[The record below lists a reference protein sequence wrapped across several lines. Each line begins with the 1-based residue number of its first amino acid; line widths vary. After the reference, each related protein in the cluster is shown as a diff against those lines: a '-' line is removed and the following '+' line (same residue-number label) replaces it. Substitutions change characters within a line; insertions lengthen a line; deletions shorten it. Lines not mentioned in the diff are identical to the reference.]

1 MKTPPYPLAALIG
14 AALLLGGCASA
25 PTAPTASNMTAK
37 PATSTTER
45 ANASVRQAVAAFDKR
60 DFDDATRGKLAAL
73 NDPLVKAADG
83 RTVWDTRSF
92 DFLKGDAPASAN
104 PSLWRM
110 QQLNHAQGLFKVADG
125 NYQIRG
131 YDLANMTLVEGNTGW
146 IVIDTL
152 LTPEMARVGLK
163 LAMDTLKSSKPV
175 VAVIYTHS
183 HVDHFGGVRGVVDEA
198 DVRSGKVKLIA
209 PDAFMEYAIAENVLA
224 GNAMSRRAQ
233 FMYGVGL
240 PASDKGTL
248 GTGLGLGLSSSVPG
262 LIPPSQY
269 IKKTGEEMTIDGVRI
284 QFQMAKGSEAPS
296 EFMFYFPDKKALCL
310 SEVATKL
317 MHNIYTI
324 RGAQVRD
331 ALGWSKYINETM
343 DLFPDAEVA
352 FASHHWPTWGKD
364 NIRGFLANQRDTYRF
379 LHDRALH
386 LANQGL
392 VMDELGSDT
401 FVPKALATDAAS
413 RGYYGTL
420 SHNLRAVY
428 NFYLGYYD
436 GNPAT
441 LHRLP
446 PADAARRYVAA
457 MGGEAAVLATGRKAF
472 ADGDYRWVAEMVN
485 HVVFANPANA
495 EARALQADALE
506 QLGYQAESAPWRNAY
521 LLGAQELRVGPKPSV
536 LSSSGPD
543 TVRGMTNE
551 LLFDFI
557 ALRLDHT
564 KTDGLKAA
572 VQMRFTDVNETWAL
586 ELSNSVLNNTK
597 GRMLKN
603 PDVTITLTRP
613 AFLAMLLQ
621 GKKLPELVQA
631 GMVKVEGNPQAFG
644 ALVANIVVFDPS
656 FNIVTP

>member
-1 MKTPPYPLAALIG
+1 MLRPSLMLLALLASTALQAATAAKEAEPATRAAQ
-14 AALLLGGCASA
+14 AALLERLPFAERSA
-25 PTAPTASNMTAK
+25 FA
-37 PATSTTER
+37 
-45 ANASVRQAVAAFDKR
+45 
-60 DFDDATRGKLAAL
+60 DARRGFIAAL
-73 NDPLVKAADG
+73 PDALVPG
-83 RTVWDTRSF
+83 E
-92 DFLKGDAPASAN
+92 GDAPAWSMAPYAFLDAEQAPDTVN
-104 PSLWRM
+104 PSLWR
-110 QQLNHAQGLFKVADG
+110 QAQLNAIHGLFEVAEG
-125 NYQIRG
+125 IYQVRG
-131 YDLANMTLVEGNTGW
+131 MDLANMTLVEGEQGL
-146 IVIDTL
+146 IVIDPL
-152 LTPEMARVGLK
+152 FTPATARAALDLY
-163 LAMDTLKSSKPV
+163 LAHRPARPV

-183 HVDHFGGVRGVVDEA
+183 HADHFGGVRGVVDEA
-198 DVRSGKVKLIA
+198 DVRSGKVKIIA

-233 FMYGVGL
+233 YMYGVGL

-248 GTGLGLGLSSSVPG
+248 GTGLGLALSSSVPG
-262 LIPPSQY
+262 LIPPTQY

-284 QFQMAKGSEAPS
+284 QFQMAKASEAPS

-317 MHNIYTI
+317 MHNVYTI

-331 ALGWSKYINETM
+331 ALLWSKYINETL

-364 NIRGFLANQRDTYRF
+364 NIRGFLGNQRDTYRF
-379 LHDRALH
+379 LHDRALN
-386 LANQGL
+386 LANQGR
-392 VMDELGSDT
+392 VMDELGSET
-401 FVPKALATDAAS
+401 FMPKALAADAAS

-436 GNPAT
+436 ANPAT

-446 PADAARRYVAA
+446 PVDSAKRYVAA
-457 MGGEAAVLATGRKAF
+457 MGGEAAVLAIGRKAF

-485 HVVFANPANA
+485 HVVFANPDNA

-521 LLGAQELRVGPKPSV
+521 LLGAQELRNGPKAADV
-536 LSSSGPD
+536 SSSGPD
-543 TVRGMTNE
+543 TVRGMSNE
-551 LLFDFI
+551 LLFDYI

-564 KTDGLKAA
+564 KTDRLKAA

-586 ELSNSVLNNTK
+586 ELSNSVLNNTQ
-597 GRMLKN
+597 GRVLKN

-644 ALVANIVVFDPS
+644 AVVANIVDFPPL

>member
-1 MKTPPYPLAALIG
+1 MNLTHATLAPWLGAMLLAA
-14 AALLLGGCASA
+14 GCASA
-25 PTAPTASNMTAK
+25 PTTADMTPK
-37 PATSTTER
+37 PATPTTAS
-45 ANASVRQAVAAFDKR
+45 ANQAMRQALAAFDKR
-60 DFDDATRGKLAAL
+60 DFDDATRGKLAEL

-83 RTVWDTRSF
+83 RIVWDARKF
-92 DFLKGDAPASAN
+92 DFLKGEAPASAN

-125 NYQIRG
+125 IYQIRG
-131 YDLANMTLVEGNTGW
+131 YDIANMTLVEGQTGW
-146 IVIDTL
+146 IVIDTM
-152 LTPEMARVGLK
+152 LTAPMSKAGLK

-183 HVDHFGGVRGVVDEA
+183 HADHFGGVRGVVDEA
-198 DVRSGKVKLIA
+198 DVRSGKVKIIA
-209 PDAFMEYAIAENVLA
+209 PDAFMEHAIAENVLA
-224 GNAMSRRAQ
+224 GNAMTRRAQ
-233 FMYGVGL
+233 YMYGVAL
-240 PASDKGTL
+240 PTSGQGTL
-248 GTGLGLGLSSSVPG
+248 GTGLGLALSNDSPG
-262 LIPPSQY
+262 LIPPTQY
-269 IKKTGEEMTIDGVRI
+269 IKKTGEELTIDGVRI
-284 QFQMAKGSEAPS
+284 VFQMAKGSEAPS

-317 MHNIYTI
+317 MHNVYTI

-331 ALGWSKYINETM
+331 ALGWSKYINEAM

-364 NIRGFLANQRDTYRF
+364 NIRAFLANQRDTYRF
-379 LHDRALH
+379 LHDRALN
-386 LANQGL
+386 LANQGQ
-392 VMDELGSDT
+392 VMDELGNEP
-401 FVPKALATDAAS
+401 FFPKGLAADAAS

-436 GNPAT
+436 ANPAT

-446 PADAARRYVAA
+446 PADAAKRYVAA
-457 MGGEAAVLATGRKAF
+457 MGGEAAALAAGRKAY
-472 ADGDYRWVAEMVN
+472 ADGDYRWTAELVN

-506 QLGYQAESAPWRNAY
+506 QLGYQAESATWRNAY
-521 LLGAQELRVGPKPSV
+521 LMGAQELRTGPKPFGG
-536 LSSSGPD
+536 SSASPD
-543 TVRGMTNE
+543 TVRGMSNE

-564 KTDGLKAA
+564 KTDGMKAA
-572 VQMRFTDVNETWAL
+572 IQMVFTDVNETWAL

-597 GRMLKN
+597 GRVLKT
-603 PDVTITLTRP
+603 PDVKLTLTRP

-631 GMVKVEGNPQAFG
+631 GLVKVEGNPQAFG
-644 ALVANIVVFDPS
+644 AVVANIVEFPPL